1 MAGSISEKDR
11 ICLECPGPNNPWSC
25 PRCDQVEVTVNDL
38 VKHMKNKHQVKVV
51 TFRCSCG
58 FTITNN
64 RSVGTHRRYCNGEVP
79 EEHQRKHKC
88 DKCLF
93 TSDAVNGLH
102 VHLLRKHPEIRN
114 EQLKTKKKNFAW
126 SDPELEFLAETII
139 RLKKEG
145 VRKVNEVAAELLPG
159 RTAVGIQAIRT
170 KSDNKRAEKKV
181 KEREWS
187 KSSPNLR
194 TKDSEQNLIEG
205 ASADNDL
212 QQLLL
217 NDLDQDLEIVIEPT
231 EETFLIG
238 LTLELDE
245 SDNVATDHLHRS
257 NSVRTEIS
265 RTRIEINMQ
274 QACGT
279 EISDSQYQADAIKAI
294 SEFTAVNTCANEL
307 EYAVEQYLIGE
318 TPWKDVVKKLQG
330 KVH

>member
-1 MAGSISEKDR
+1 M
-11 ICLECPGPNNPWSC
+11 
-25 PRCDQVEVTVNDL
+25 
-38 VKHMKNKHQVKVV
+38 
-51 TFRCSCG
+51 
-58 FTITNN
+58 
-64 RSVGTHRRYCNGEVP
+64 
-79 EEHQRKHKC
+79 
-88 DKCLF
+88 
-93 TSDAVNGLH
+93 
-102 VHLLRKHPEIRN
+102 
-114 EQLKTKKKNFAW
+114 
-126 SDPELEFLAETII
+126 
-139 RLKKEG
+139 KKEG

-159 RTAVGIQAIRT
+159 RTAVAIQAIRT

-238 LTLELDE
+238 LTHELDE

-279 EISDSQYQADAIKAI
+279 EISDSQYRADAIKAI

-307 EYAVEQYLIGE
+307 EYTVEQYLIGE

>member
-1 MAGSISEKDR
+1 
-11 ICLECPGPNNPWSC
+11 
-25 PRCDQVEVTVNDL
+25 
-38 VKHMKNKHQVKVV
+38 MKNKHQVKVV
-51 TFRCSCG
+51 TFSYSCG
-58 FTITNN
+58 FTITNS

-93 TSDAVNGLH
+93 TLDAVNGLH
-102 VHLLRKHPEIRN
+102 VHLLRK
-114 EQLKTKKKNFAW
+114 NFAW
-126 SDPELEFLAETII
+126 TDPELEFLAETII

-159 RTAVGIQAIRT
+159 RTAVAIQAIRT

-238 LTLELDE
+238 LTHELDE

-265 RTRIEINMQ
+265 RTRIETNMQ

-279 EISDSQYQADAIKAI
+279 EISDSQYRADAIKAI

-307 EYAVEQYLIGE
+307 EYTVEQYLIGE